1 MSQNIIRFF
10 NDFAA
15 TFPSDKSA
23 EKAAF
28 EQNIAQVFA
37 DDLAT
42 AVQRSGAKNISPQ
55 VGNLVFWR
63 TAAQE
68 IQCGIVLND
77 KTSVLRLDGNSTEKL
92 PLPKEVI
99 GVADARGLLSKDATT
114 EYNDMVRSIR
124 NYEEKVGILNKI
136 TTETGLELEAEMYFT
151 AHLSPAIAM
160 IVRSFEQN
168 LMAISPAAPNVLQQ
182 IKALVENK
190 GRELWDKAVQL
201 AQANNFENPDDR
213 PLYWARLRMAVALKK
228 HNFFAANVD
237 YRLSDGL
244 IISGSAL
251 QSIAIRFEE
260 VTRNYTH
267 VSFPS
272 NLKKI
277 LITGFDPFF
286 LNEEEPELKNHIPC
300 IRQSNPSGATALA
313 LHGKVLK
320 DNNGC
325 DYAVIQVMIVP
336 VRYTDFDGSQANYGN
351 IQGTGIVEKY
361 IQAYIVDDNKRADM
375 IVTIS
380 QALEGNYNID
390 RFATLRRGGSYDNM
404 LCKRAQISKILN
416 STDEYIET
424 TLPKAMV
431 PVFPVTTSD
440 PNPNTQGHYVIYA
453 QHYVLQS
460 GDGDILSPSASDH
473 SPYVMRNNGVDIDG
487 VSPLYKPSNTQIMG
501 GPDTVLGNTPILVNT
516 FPSEVDPMIKGSGGN
531 YLSNEIFYRVAKMR
545 KNWIGTNTNRRF
557 PSGHFHISQL
567 QVSNGYYKS
576 DYSPFQTNNLIKTVV
591 DRLNRGVLGTN
602 DLLGQ

>member
-23 EKAAF
+23 EKTAF

-77 KTSVLRLDGNSTEKL
+77 KTSVLRLDGNSTEKI

-124 NYEEKVGILNKI
+124 NYEEKVGMLNKI

-228 HNFFAANVD
+228 HNFFAPNVD

-244 IISGSAL
+244 IIPGSAL

-277 LITGFDPFF
+277 LITGFDPFH
-286 LNEEEPELKNHIPC
+286 LTTNIK
-300 IRQSNPSGATALA
+300 QSNPSGPVVLA
-313 LHGKVLK
+313 LHNKIIQ
-320 DNNGC
+320 DENGC
-325 DYAVIQVMIVP
+325 DYAQIQVMMMP
-336 VRYTDFDGSQANYGN
+336 VRYADFDGSQAVSGN
-351 IQGTGIVEKY
+351 IQGEGVVEKY
-361 IQAYIVDDNKRADM
+361 IRPYIYDDTLRADM

-380 QALEGNYNID
+380 QSLPDNYNID
-390 RFATLRRGGSYDNM
+390 KYATSRRGGSDENM
-404 LCKRAQISKILN
+404 GVKRTEGSKSVNGANWL
-416 STDEYIET
+416 EYIHT
-424 TLPKAMV
+424 SLPKAMI
-431 PVFPVTTSD
+431 PLLADPAD
-440 PNPNTQGHYVIYA
+440 PNPNAQGHEVK
-453 QHYVLQS
+453 LES
-460 GDGDILSPSASDH
+460 SARYD
-473 SPYVMRNNGVDIDG
+473 PINPQVM
-487 VSPLYKPSNTQIMG
+487 L
-501 GPDTVLGNTPILVNT
+501 
-516 FPSEVDPMIKGSGGN
+516 KGSGGN

-545 KNWIGTNTNRRF
+545 EEWIIDESPNADPPVFPRKF
-557 PSGHFHISQL
+557 PSGHFHIAKIQGAGEDFKLLESKKIVL
-567 QVSNGYYKS
+567 
-576 DYSPFQTNNLIKTVV
+576 TVL
-591 DRLNRGVLGTN
+591 DRLKRGVHNLN
-602 DLLGQ
+602 DLLAS